1 MFRQDAVPLGVRFTL
16 SSHGKH
22 IARMSSRT
30 KEAGANS
37 EAIEIRAKDNR
48 RIIVLNARLFGG
60 YPVSLDAYANIEGPD
75 ALLPYLNEMILRSGF
90 GGSKSAAEVD

>member
-1 MFRQDAVPLGVRFTL
+1 MFRQDAVPLGFRFTP

-22 IARMSSRT
+22 IARASSRT

-37 EAIEIRAKDNR
+37 EAIEITAKDNR
-48 RIIVLNARLFGG
+48 RIIVLSARLFGG
-60 YPVSLDAYANIEGPD
+60 YPVSLDASATIEGQD
-75 ALLPYLNEMILRSGF
+75 ALLPYLHEITLRSRF

>member
-1 MFRQDAVPLGVRFTL
+1 
-16 SSHGKH
+16 
-22 IARMSSRT
+22 MSSRT

>member
-1 MFRQDAVPLGVRFTL
+1 
-16 SSHGKH
+16 
-22 IARMSSRT
+22 MSSRT

-90 GGSKSAAEVD
+90 RGSKSAAEVD